1 MPPPRSSFQ
10 FMVFL
15 CLLLV
20 LAQPSP
26 PSPSQMLCSV
36 DIDALVGVIN
46 SATKTVSIEV
56 MDYVPIVMLVAKPR
70 RAVCF
75 SRNFRTCS
83 APLNIG
89 PLSTMPS
96 DKRFLA
102 LTLLPI
108 FPSAYPLQAWARGVD
123 VKLLIGNWSNSYP
136 PMFSFLRSLA
146 QVNDAI
152 TLAKK
157 KGGRYQKKYNLHFLA
172 IICLALRSQAFRPLF
187 CSISI
192 RLFNVPLDPSG
203 YAPYTRVNHAKF
215 MVSEQ
220 VLPPSLSLLVFCKS
234 CQRTAAPSRRARS

>member
-1 MPPPRSSFQ
+1 MS
-10 FMVFL
+10 
-15 CLLLV
+15 
-20 LAQPSP
+20 
-26 PSPSQMLCSV
+26 
-36 DIDALVGVIN
+36 
-46 SATKTVSIEV
+46 
-56 MDYVPIVMLVAKPR
+56 
-70 RAVCF
+70 
-75 SRNFRTCS
+75 
-83 APLNIG
+83 IG

-102 LTLLPI
+102 LTFLTTIP
-108 FPSAYPLQAWARGVD
+108 FAHPPQAWARGVD

-157 KGGRYQKKYNLHFLA
+157 KGRSVVPKKKIAFFSPMFASHCVLN
-172 IICLALRSQAFRPLF
+172 QAFRPLF
-187 CSISI
+187 CSVSI

-220 VLPPSLSLLVFCKS
+220 VLTPSLPPLVFCNS
-234 CQRTAAPSRRARS
+234 CHPIARVARSCRVCAG

>member
-1 MPPPRSSFQ
+1 
-10 FMVFL
+10 
-15 CLLLV
+15 
-20 LAQPSP
+20 
-26 PSPSQMLCSV
+26 
-36 DIDALVGVIN
+36 
-46 SATKTVSIEV
+46 
-56 MDYVPIVMLVAKPR
+56 
-70 RAVCF
+70 
-75 SRNFRTCS
+75 
-83 APLNIG
+83 
-89 PLSTMPS
+89 MPS

-102 LTLLPI
+102 LTLLTTIP
-108 FPSAYPLQAWARGVD
+108 FAYSLQAWARGVD

-157 KGGRYQKKYNLHFLA
+157 KGGRSVVPKTVLHFFA
-172 IICLALRSQAFRPLF
+172 IACLALRSEAFRPLF
-187 CSISI
+187 FSISI

-234 CQRTAAPSRRARS
+234 CQRTAAPSHRARS